1 MAPAAA
7 KFPAA
12 AAAATNAQPPL
23 NLKSPTGPAAEAT
36 PAQSAGPS
44 GAAGG
49 GSSGS
54 TSTPQAAS
62 SSTPLDLPRATSSA
76 SISSHVDDVKDLV
89 DGMVVAVRFAGGITT
104 PVVAEATTAGM
115 TAGASPSTAADGK
128 AQLQTAAV
136 GAAAT
141 EKKGA
146 PHPLL
151 GSFYRVKH
159 DAARKTW
166 DLEAAHGVSKMDPC
180 VHLTVIRRKQ
190 VVGFRAGI
198 AEGRTLQLNKQSQL
212 VFANRNFGTY
222 ENWDVSKDGDTFV
235 LTNRKWKS
243 QWRVMLEVIGEVVDG
258 IVRWKS

>member
-1 MAPAAA
+1 
-7 KFPAA
+7 
-12 AAAATNAQPPL
+12 
-23 NLKSPTGPAAEAT
+23 
-36 PAQSAGPS
+36 
-44 GAAGG
+44 
-49 GSSGS
+49 
-54 TSTPQAAS
+54 
-62 SSTPLDLPRATSSA
+62 
-76 SISSHVDDVKDLV
+76 
-89 DGMVVAVRFAGGITT
+89 MVVAVRFAGGIIA
-104 PVVAEATTAGM
+104 PVVAESTTAGV
-115 TAGASPSTAADGK
+115 TAGATPSPAADGK
-128 AQLQTAAV
+128 AQPQTAAP

-166 DLEAAHGVSKMDPC
+166 DLEAAHGVSKVDPC
-180 VHLTVIRRKQ
+180 VHLTVIRRKE

-243 QWRVMLEVIGEVVDG
+243 QWRVMLDVIGEVVDG